1 MSTSRKATA
10 TAAVEGIT
18 ALYARVTRGIDGD
31 SINDQKAAFVEMAK
45 KHGWTNCMIFAEQE
59 NAKGQ
64 DGEDKR
70 PEYARLLREIRA
82 GRVKRLVAR
91 HLDRIV
97 RGPVVHTLLPLIRK
111 HNVELWEFSGRL
123 DHGSATGRVA
133 ICFQATIGDFESD
146 RTGERVRYHKCQ
158 RALEGRYI
166 GPAPYGYTSQ
176 ARLRRQLTWL
186 YGSERA
192 DEAREEAQKQYPISP
207 GIFIDL
213 EEAKVVRDIFR
224 LYVEEGWGTPSIA
237 RYLNEN
243 GIKRRP
249 CSKKGRTWI
258 PLWSAQTV
266 QKILRD
272 PKVTGLVHFDKKA
285 MDDGE
290 MNSRRRAHQQRL
302 VESTQHDAIIDRD
315 LWQTANALLTKKADR
330 ITASRAH
337 TRCYPLSPVLTCH
350 AGHSGR
356 GNSSGG
362 EGPAYYKCSH
372 RALHGTNPE
381 VGGCDSPILRADHAE
396 TAVAEAL
403 VSILTTPDEL
413 ERLVDEVNE
422 EIVKGVPQRRDRVNE
437 IESEIKALKDKREH
451 LFSLIEQPDL
461 RSRASLFLARVDV
474 LDERLANL
482 SDDLTEARRA
492 VHPPVVRGPSRE
504 ALTEWTATAVRQIQD
519 DPESFRQIVLKLRD
533 DHALQVVMME
543 TNSIEIKMAFDL
555 DGISSRQP
563 THLHLLQ
570 DGESPRVPWSVQ
582 VAVGEPAQTVDEW
595 VTDQHGR
602 HICACGC
609 GEAITILPRHHAPGV
624 GIPEFIQGHHR
635 MNMTAFVESMNAT
648 GLLTVSQAAA
658 EIGVSENTLR
668 RAEGKGWVT
677 PERRPWGN
685 RQPMRLYRKDDL
697 PRLRGRLAEA
707 GFRFKDE
714 DGTMTTAEM
723 AEALGISETHLRH
736 LERRGVIPAPDR
748 DTANRRRWLRADVAV
763 LRTLLKKYRTR

>member
-1 MSTSRKATA
+1 MPTNRTA
-10 TAAVEGIT
+10 TTTAGVEGVT
-18 ALYARVTRGIDGD
+18 AFYARITRGIDGD
-31 SINDQKAAFVEMAK
+31 SIADQKTAFVEMAK
-45 KHGWTNCMIFAEQE
+45 KHGWTNCMIFAEQA

-82 GRVKRLVAR
+82 GRVKRVVAR
-91 HLDRIV
+91 HLDRLG
-97 RGPVVHTLLPLIRK
+97 RGEPWEGLLKLLRE
-111 HNVELWEFSGRL
+111 HNVELWDSTSKQDIRSAAGRL
-123 DHGSATGRVA
+123 GIRA
-133 ICFQATIGDFESD
+133 QAMVGDFESD
-146 RTGERVRYHKCQ
+146 RTGERVRTHKRR
-158 RALEGRYI
+158 RAMEGRYI

-176 ARLRRQLTWL
+176 ARLRRQLTRL

-192 DEAREEAQKQYPISP
+192 YEAREEAQKQYPISP
-207 GIFIDL
+207 GIFIDP

-249 CSKKGRTWI
+249 CSKQGRTWI

-272 PKVTGLVHFDKKA
+272 PKVTGLVHFDVKA

-290 MNSRRRAHQQRL
+290 MNSRRRAHQQHL
-302 VESTQHDAIIDRD
+302 VESAQHDAIIDRD

-330 ITASRAH
+330 ITASR
-337 TRCYPLSPVLTCH
+337 TQSRCYPLSPVLTCH

-362 EGPAYYKCSH
+362 EGHLAYYKCSH

-396 TAVAEAL
+396 EAVAEAL
-403 VSILTTPDEL
+403 VRILTTPDEL
-413 ERLVDEVNE
+413 ERLVE
-422 EIVKGVPQRRDRVNE
+422 EINKELIKGVPQRRDRVNE
-437 IESEIKALKDKREH
+437 IESEIEDIKRKKEH

-474 LDERLANL
+474 LEERLANL

-492 VHPPVVRGPSRE
+492 VHPPVIRGPSRE

-533 DHALQVVMME
+533 DHALQVVMLK
-543 TNSIEIKMAFDL
+543 TNSIEIKVAFDL
-555 DGISSRQP
+555 DGINSRQP
-563 THLHLLQ
+563 KHLHLLQ
-570 DGESPRVPWSVQ
+570 DGESPRVPWTVQ
-582 VAVGEPAQTVDEW
+582 VAVGEPTQTVDEW
-595 VTDQHGR
+595 VAEQQGK

-609 GEAITILPRHHAPGV
+609 GGAIEIKRQHHSK
-624 GIPEFIQGHHR
+624 GISTFIQGHHR
-635 MNMTAFVESMNAT
+635 MNMTAFVESMNAE

-668 RAEGKGWVT
+668 RAEQKGWVT
-677 PERRPWGN
+677 PERRSWGN

-697 PRLRGRLAEA
+697 PGLRGRMAEA

-714 DGTMTTAEM
+714 GGTMTTAEM
-723 AEALGISETHLRH
+723 ANALGISETHLRH
-736 LERRGVIPAPDR
+736 LERRGVLPVAAR
-748 DTANRRRWLRADVAV
+748 DTANRRRWLSADVAA
-763 LRTLLKKYRTR
+763 LQTILKKDRTR